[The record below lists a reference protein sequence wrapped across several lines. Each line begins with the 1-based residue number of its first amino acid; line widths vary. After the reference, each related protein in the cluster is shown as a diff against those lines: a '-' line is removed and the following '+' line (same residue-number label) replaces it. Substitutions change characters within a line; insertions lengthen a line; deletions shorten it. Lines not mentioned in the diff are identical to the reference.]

1 MFDCHFDLLIYI
13 YMSQGNTEKI
23 KKYCD
28 GIFREDN
35 IRGGIFNLFY
45 EAYENMEEYLHMNGK
60 EIDVVENLRT
70 AKELIQKYNIIPE
83 STNYILGI
91 EGLDHIKD
99 INEIDELYEI
109 GLRST
114 NIVWNNPNKFGGG
127 TKAEPDMGLTELGK
141 ELVEKLVKKKIAIDL
156 SHANE
161 KTFYGIIEECRKLK
175 SLGYSLVIHS
185 SHSNAKAICD
195 VPRNLTDEQI
205 KIIANEFNGTIGIV
219 EYTPFIKLK
228 NENEEFS
235 LTEYENK
242 YLEHINHVRELLGN
256 VENIAVSTDDMT
268 FEYNN
273 PEKRPIYKH
282 EEVGKKIKE
291 LLENNGCNKEEIE
304 KILYKNFETKI
315 LARIL

>member
-1 MFDCHFDLLIYI
+1 
-13 YMSQGNTEKI
+13 MSQDNIEKI
-23 KKYCD
+23 KEYCHR
-28 GIFREDN
+28 IFREDN

-60 EIDVVENLRT
+60 SIDVVENLKT
-70 AKELIQKYNIIPE
+70 AKELIEKYNIIPK

-99 INEIDELYEI
+99 IDEIDKLYEI

-127 TKAEPDMGLTELGK
+127 TKADPNMGLTELGK
-141 ELVEKLVKKKIAIDL
+141 QLVEKLVKKHIAIDL
-156 SHANE
+156 SHTNE

-175 SLGYSLVIHS
+175 SNGNTPIIHS

-219 EYTPFIKLK
+219 EYTPFIKERK
-228 NENEEFS
+228 ENETFD
-235 LTEYENK
+235 LAEYEKCYIN
-242 YLEHINHVRELLGN
+242 HINHIKKLLGN
-256 VENIAVSTDDMT
+256 IENIAVSTDDMT

-273 PEKRPIYKH
+273 PDKRPIYKH
-282 EEVGKKIKE
+282 EEVGKKLKE
-291 LLENNGCNKEEIE
+291 LLENN
-304 KILYKNFETKI
+304 
-315 LARIL
+315 